1 MKISLTG
8 RGRNLYHY
16 IVFFM
21 HRQLDYDTMVNNKW
35 IKLSFK
41 MHKMG
46 DYCPEK
52 WIKVRG

>member
-1 MKISLTG
+1 MVNDL
-8 RGRNLYHY
+8 LYKEIIERMTEY
-16 IVFFM
+16 
-21 HRQLDYDTMVNNKW
+21 QSKLDYDTMVNNKW